1 MEEYKGVKFQVI
13 DLEGEVPHKEKL
25 LTLDKLLS
33 KYLQPVENEG
43 NMSVREGKGFLI
55 KKAGCKMTQLKDDE
69 VIFVEKVVENRV
81 YSSGGTPSS
90 ESRMHFSIYTNRK
103 DAKIILHF
111 HDEQLLS
118 KAFKSECGPFF
129 YGSWEL
135 ADEIGKLSKKE
146 DIIKIK
152 EHGFVVIA
160 RDEEELI
167 KKMEELI
174 KVTGSVTS
182 PTCPTDKGHLFGTK
196 PKSLS
201 QIVDAAS
208 SGVSNPQFVNEK

>member
-1 MEEYKGVKFQVI
+1 MEYSFNINLSLELILMEKYKGVKFQVI
-13 DLEGEVPHKEKL
+13 DLQGKVPHKEKL
-25 LTLDKLLS
+25 LSLDKLLS

-43 NMSVREGKGFLI
+43 NMSIREGKGFLI
-55 KKAGCKMTQLKDDE
+55 KKAGSKITQLKE
-69 VIFVEKVVENRV
+69 EEIIFVEKVVEDRV

-90 ESRMHFSIYTNRK
+90 ESRMHYAIYINRR

-118 KAFKSECGPFF
+118 KAFKAECGPFF

-135 ADEIGKLSKKE
+135 ADEIGKLSRKE

-160 RDEEELI
+160 KDEEDLI
-167 KKMEELI
+167 KKMGELM
-174 KVTGSVTS
+174 KN
-182 PTCPTDKGHLFGTK
+182 K
-196 PKSLS
+196 
-201 QIVDAAS
+201 
-208 SGVSNPQFVNEK
+208 